1 MAQNPA
7 HAPSSHT
14 VSGKLE
20 AWLKYYDDL
29 GLRLFYR
36 DRPASLETIA
46 RLEIPASGEIITAKP
61 TSAAAP
67 AKLPATS
74 AKRPVPA
81 PAVPLVDV
89 AVRGPSLF
97 ESAERIQ
104 GDTLE
109 QISADLGDCTRC
121 KLHRH
126 RNKIVFGVGN
136 PHAELVFVG
145 EGPGHDEDVQGVPFV
160 GRAGKLLTQMIEA
173 MGLTRDQVYIANVVK
188 CRPPENRTPEKDEVT
203 TCMPFLLRQLA
214 AIDPK
219 VIVCLGSCATQA
231 LLGSNK
237 SISSFR
243 GQWLEFRGARLMATY
258 HPAYLLRNPPAKTEV
273 WADLKKVMAVLGLK
287 APRRN
292 A

>member
-7 HAPSSHT
+7 HTPSSHA

-36 DRPASLETIA
+36 DRPASPATIA
-46 RLEIPASGEIITAKP
+46 RLEIPFTGETITAKP
-61 TSAAAP
+61 TSAAAS
-67 AKLPATS
+67 AKLPAPS

-81 PAVPLVDV
+81 PAVPLVDA

-97 ESAERIQ
+97 ESAERIP

-109 QISADLGDCTRC
+109 RISADLGDCTRC

-145 EGPGHDEDVQGVPFV
+145 EGPGHDEDMQGIPFV

-214 AIDPK
+214 AIDP
-219 VIVCLGSCATQA
+219 
-231 LLGSNK
+231 
-237 SISSFR
+237 R
-243 GQWLEFRGARLMATY
+243 
-258 HPAYLLRNPPAKTEV
+258 
-273 WADLKKVMAVLGLK
+273 
-287 APRRN
+287 
-292 A
+292 